1 MKRFHLFLITIL
13 ASLSM
18 LANGKDDGNNAVT
31 LVSYEQNW
39 SDSYGTLALKNNTSE
54 TIHSVS
60 FKITYLDMKDT
71 PIDYKDY
78 DVNVDIEPGLT
89 KRVDIEAYESRRHY
103 TYYKSESLSSS
114 DKKFKIKFKLTAI
127 NSKAIDGAARNQ
139 NEESGATDATEA
151 DKSSPGFLNVIS
163 TKELIVIVYAALFVM
178 VAVMARQRQ
187 RSAWSWVLGSILITP
202 IIAMILLLI
211 CGNKEVRTNNRSR
224 GYKDLSRRRPDPDD
238 FDYVDDIDD

>member
-1 MKRFHLFLITIL
+1 
-13 ASLSM
+13 M

-39 SDSYGTLALKNNTSE
+39 SDLYGTLALKNNTSE
-54 TIHSVS
+54 TIHSVA
-60 FKITYLDMKDT
+60 FQMTYLDMQNT
-71 PIDYKDY
+71 PMDYRDYKV
-78 DVNVDIEPGLT
+78 DVTIEPGLT
-89 KRVDIEAYESRRHY
+89 KKVDIDAYEFQRSY
-103 TYYKSESLSSS
+103 AYYKSESLSSS

-127 NSKAIDGAARNQ
+127 NSKAIDGAARNL
-139 NEESGATDATEA
+139 NEDSGATEATEA
-151 DKSSPGFLNVIS
+151 EKSSHGFLNVIS
-163 TKELIVIVYAALFVM
+163 TQELIVIVYAALFVM

-211 CGNKEVRTNNRSR
+211 CGNKEVRTNNRCR

>member
-39 SDSYGTLALKNNTSE
+39 SDLYGTLALKNNTSE

-89 KRVDIEAYESRRHY
+89 KRVDIEAYEHRRDY

-127 NSKAIDGAARNQ
+127 NSKAIDGAAQ
-139 NEESGATDATEA
+139 NPNEDSDATDATEA
-151 DKSSPGFLNVIS
+151 EKSSPGFLNVIS
-163 TKELIVIVYAALFVM
+163 TQELIVIIYAALFVM

-211 CGNKEVRTNNRSR
+211 CGNKEVRTNNRYR